1 MAGIERLKSLFST
14 LDARPMS
21 LAEAGEAIL
30 NYYTP
35 ILQRTY
41 EDHPR
46 RLRDLEQLLLIMER
60 YSDPE
65 AFLSDMALEPPNTS
79 ADHTMAADRIDED
92 RLVLSTVHSAKGL
105 EWNTVLIIWALDGRF
120 PSVHS
125 LQDEEAIEEEL
136 RLMYVAATRAK
147 ERLFFTCPM
156 QSYDRSSGILLSRPS
171 RFIEDIP
178 ESVLVRW
185 RAELY

>member
-1 MAGIERLKSLFST
+1 
-14 LDARPMS
+14 
-21 LAEAGEAIL
+21 
-30 NYYTP
+30 
-35 ILQRTY
+35 
-41 EDHPR
+41 
-46 RLRDLEQLLLIMER
+46 
-60 YSDPE
+60 
-65 AFLSDMALEPPNTS
+65 
-79 ADHTMAADRIDED
+79 MAAGSIDED

-136 RLMYVAATRAK
+136 RLMYVAATRAR

-156 QSYDRSSGILLSRPS
+156 QSYDRSSGMLMSRPS